1 MKFGSAFA
9 VIAAALTA
17 LTIIITL
24 EGTDAMEVFNEAP
37 TSGYA
42 DEVPAEEEIVV
53 EEDDDDFLSVDGV
66 HLLDTKGQTVRFRES
81 LYEELNIMC
90 YKGKISMK
98 SNEITSHVTCLNCR
112 VTTNQTYAIS
122 RLQRRRA
129 LVLVLVNTAAADR
142 HGRLRDL
149 CRQERHR
156 RAPYARGPQGDV
168 AVGPAAVE
176 DQGRQAEP
184 LRAELRRSPHQG
196 EVLGHPPHVPDQLL
210 VKLL

>member
-90 YKGKISMK
+90 YKGKIVNE
-98 SNEITSHVTCLNCR
+98 SNEI
-112 VTTNQTYAIS
+112 
-122 RLQRRRA
+122 
-129 LVLVLVNTAAADR
+129 
-142 HGRLRDL
+142 
-149 CRQERHR
+149 
-156 RAPYARGPQGDV
+156 
-168 AVGPAAVE
+168 
-176 DQGRQAEP
+176 AE
-184 LRAELRRSPHQG
+184 
-196 EVLGHPPHVPDQLL
+196 
-210 VKLL
+210 